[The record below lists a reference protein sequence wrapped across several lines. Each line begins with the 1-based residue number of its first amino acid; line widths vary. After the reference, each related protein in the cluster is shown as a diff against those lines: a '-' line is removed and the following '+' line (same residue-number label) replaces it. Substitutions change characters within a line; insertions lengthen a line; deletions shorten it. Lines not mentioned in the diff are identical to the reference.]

1 MLRVIVNVLLLV
13 AAPSFA
19 FNAKHRAWAPLGILK
34 ASAAAP
40 ANDLMIRV
48 ARGEKCERVPV
59 WLFRQAGRHLPE
71 YTAYKEKTNKNFL
84 ELLQYPED
92 VAECTMQP
100 VRRYDLDAAILFSDI
115 LVIAEA
121 FGIDVEMP
129 GGVGILVPKPLAS
142 PAEVESR
149 LPKEVD
155 VKDKLSHVLES
166 VSLIRKKLVE
176 EGRDIPLI
184 GFSAA
189 PWTLMFYMVGGSSK
203 KNKELG
209 EKWLVEHPEESQELL
224 RRLTKV
230 VIDYL
235 SAQVEAG
242 AHMLQ
247 VFEAMGMMITP
258 PSFEKYAFP
267 CMVEI
272 AAELKRRHPD
282 VPLLVFPRGACYAN
296 TMLQEAGYDVV
307 TMDCETDV
315 SETRTK
321 LASSPFGPY
330 LKDQPAAI
338 QGNLDPAV
346 LRSKLG
352 SDVDAVKEATRALF
366 RDAGVQGLIANLGEG
381 LRGDE
386 DPELVT
392 ALVDFIHSESE
403 GIVKSSA

>member
-1 MLRVIVNVLLLV
+1 LFVVN
-13 AAPSFA
+13 
-19 FNAKHRAWAPLGILK
+19 K
-34 ASAAAP
+34 
-40 ANDLMIRV
+40 
-48 ARGEKCERVPV
+48 
-59 WLFRQAGRHLPE
+59 
-71 YTAYKEKTNKNFL
+71 
-84 ELLQYPED
+84 
-92 VAECTMQP
+92 
-100 VRRYDLDAAILFSDI
+100 
-115 LVIAEA
+115 
-121 FGIDVEMP
+121 
-129 GGVGILVPKPLAS
+129 
-142 PAEVESR
+142 
-149 LPKEVD
+149 
-155 VKDKLSHVLES
+155 
-166 VSLIRKKLVE
+166 
-176 EGRDIPLI
+176 
-184 GFSAA
+184 
-189 PWTLMFYMVGGSSK
+189 K

-209 EKWLVEHPEESQELL
+209 EKWLIEHPEESQELL

-296 TMLQEAGYDVV
+296 MMLQEAGYDVV